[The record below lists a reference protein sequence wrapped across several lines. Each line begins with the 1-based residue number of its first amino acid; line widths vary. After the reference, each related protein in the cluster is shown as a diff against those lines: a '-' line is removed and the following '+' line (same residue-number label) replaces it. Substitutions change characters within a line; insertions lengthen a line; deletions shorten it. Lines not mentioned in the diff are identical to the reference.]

1 MEKEYGKWKDKL
13 KQKNDANVLLT
24 KEALKLISKYQQKMY
39 LYSTFI
45 DNTLYLMNFVFLSRL
60 CNILI

>member
-1 MEKEYGKWKDKL
+1 MGKEYGKWKDKL
-13 KQKNDANVLLT
+13 KQKNDVNVLLT

-39 LYSTFI
+39 LYLRFI
-45 DNTLYLMNFVFLSRL
+45 NNTLYLMNFVFLSRL